1 MPRGYRK
8 QNLNFHLYN
17 TIYNKTKLLRTG
29 YSITNIYTLPFIEY
43 ESRNCHSIIST
54 FLDDVY
60 IPFFLQTHPT
70 NALQRLYHILK
81 THYLLPPEQIML
93 STSTQPPLRAP
104 NILLQPLLSLHV
116 TINVFLRLTI
126 VPAKTFRHDF
136 RQYLP
141 NLPRHIRTPTDI
153 QCRTVL
159 K

>member
-43 ESRNCHSIIST
+43 ESRNCHSIISLP
-54 FLDDVY
+54 FLTMF
-60 IPFFLQTHPT
+60 IFQTHPT

-93 STSTQPPLRAP
+93 STSTTTHLTSSKHPPATSS
-104 NILLQPLLSLHV
+104 LSSCH
-116 TINVFLRLTI
+116 R
-126 VPAKTFRHDF
+126 
-136 RQYLP
+136 
-141 NLPRHIRTPTDI
+141 
-153 QCRTVL
+153 
-159 K
+159 